1 MEEGAGSIQELTAE
15 QRRAG
20 GEAAWS
26 ALTRSSAGVKRP
38 SCKEDINHA
47 ELGLTEP
54 FTQTLRSRDGYSTL
68 LERLFLPR

>member
-1 MEEGAGSIQELTAE
+1 MGPHTEEGAGSIQELTAE

-26 ALTRSSAGVKRP
+26 ALTLRP

-47 ELGLTEP
+47 GLGLTEP

-68 LERLFLPR
+68 LKRLFLPR